1 MKVYAD
7 LRHIIDDLQASKNSN
22 ELYSKIQK
30 YKENI
35 NSIAKENETSIIVEV
50 IQNELIVVA
59 DNVDK
64 HIKLKFDD

>member
-7 LRHIIDDLQASKNSN
+7 LRHIIDDLQASKNVN
-22 ELYSKIQK
+22 ELYNKIQK

-35 NSIAKENETSIIVEV
+35 NSIAKDNETSIIVEV

-59 DNVDK
+59 DNVNK

>member
-30 YKENI
+30 YKDTINNI
-35 NSIAKENETSIIVEV
+35 AVNNDTSIIVEV
-50 IQNELIVVA
+50 IRNELIVVA

>member
-7 LRHIIDDLQASKNSN
+7 LRYIIDDLQASKNYN

-30 YKENI
+30 YMDNI
-35 NSIAKENETSIIVEV
+35 NNIAINNNTSIIVEV

>member
-7 LRHIIDDLQASKNSN
+7 LIHIIDDLKASKNYD

-30 YKENI
+30 YNGSI
-35 NSIAKENETSIIVEV
+35 NCIAAENETSIIVEV

>member
-7 LRHIIDDLQASKNSN
+7 LRHIIDDLQASKNSK

-30 YKENI
+30 YKDSIDDIAI
-35 NSIAKENETSIIVEV
+35 NNDTNIIVEV

-59 DNVDK
+59 DNVNK